1 MAIKATGR
9 ATFTAVEDY
18 DIVFV
23 LNGIRCDVLNFD
35 SVREADNAVLEADF
49 LNGGESCVVDK
60 AVLCCYDGE
69 CSLLGTPTEVHD
81 TSSAVADGG
90 SLYLSKDCKT
100 ITCDIYAGNKK
111 LCSKDM
117 PVIRNGS
124 SVGVKA
130 VSYKVINNVSAG
142 TSLNW
147 DSVQSQ
153 TTYPTQKPDKG
164 KYCYIMTIVL
174 YTDGTS
180 TNTVST
186 SYTPNDGVNG
196 TSVKVTSTKV
206 EYAGGDSGTTAPT
219 SGWQTAVPQLAQGK
233 YLWTRTT
240 VVYSDE
246 NSTTSYSV
254 GRIGM
259 DGSKGGTTHI
269 LYASSASP
277 KSANDV
283 RTTIDTSHQYYGTY
297 QDTNIDDDVNK
308 YTSVKSW
315 VLIKGEPG
323 IDGHTPAITIGA
335 NGNWLID
342 GKDSGQKAQGND
354 GHTPTVTIGSD
365 GYWYIDNTKTS
376 QKAQGET
383 GAAAVQYSVK
393 QLNSTTAL
401 VKPSSTGTDAT
412 FKLYAYLDFQVNK
425 NVGGTTTNP
434 VITSIKATADGETWS
449 NSNVGSTEA
458 QLTCNGSTSYTSSK
472 RPPSTL
478 QVEIVCEGK
487 TLYATVPVTMEA
499 GVAIDINQKI
509 GQLQTTVAGK
519 ADISTIKQT
528 ANEISMSIATQKKYR
543 NLLKGTDF
551 SYIPDNMSLLP
562 NGDGNVVEI
571 TDSVLYD
578 SDKTLHIKTVKTGVY
593 DGVFMRPVAIKG
605 NTAYMCSVLAKG
617 EGTIY
622 LELDY
627 QDGNG
632 TRKYLTNL
640 NMELTPEWEL
650 YKIGFTSDEHTIFEF
665 NIWANDK
672 IGEAWIAHPMLE
684 ESSQYSGWT
693 LSPDDPTTEQLL
705 AQTGIDIRKGVI
717 DLRAGKVA
725 YLGANGK
732 PYITAELD
740 DEGMPHLIFYNKA
753 GTKMYD
759 LGYTG
764 MFDIIQDS
772 QEQKWVEYSGVL
784 GGGTTISCKNLV
796 RGYAKSSGTWSQLL
810 LPEITIYEYHSAYFM
825 SGNEKKYYHEESNY
839 LLYKS
844 DSVNSSKNNA
854 PTGGK
859 VFESTGVPQGFL
871 YEPYGTP
878 SHTESTK
885 NGTTIFNDTWTYYAH
900 GIALDKFIN
909 YSSGGI
915 KVVVQQTTIFIDD
928 NKPQYEYKWRVGSG
942 DWQDGDTVTTLQ

>member
-69 CSLLGTPTEVHD
+69 GSVLGTPIEVHD
-81 TSSAVADGG
+81 TSSAIADGG

-100 ITCDIYAGNKK
+100 ITCDIYAGDKK
-111 LCSKDM
+111 LCSKGM

-130 VSYKVINNVSAG
+130 VSYKVINDVDAG
-142 TSLNW
+142 KSLNW

-153 TTYPTQKPDKG
+153 TTYPTQKPGKG
-164 KYCYIMTIVL
+164 KYCYVMTIVL

-206 EYAGGDSGTTAPT
+206 EYAGGDSGTNAPA
-219 SGWQTAVPQLAQGK
+219 SGWQPAVPQLAQGK

-240 VVYSDE
+240 VVYSDG

-269 LYASSASP
+269 LYASSDNPQSP
-277 KSANDV
+277 NDV
-283 RTTIDTSHQYYGTY
+283 KTTIDATHQYYGTY
-297 QDTNIDDDVNK
+297 QDTEANDNVDK
-308 YTSVKSW
+308 YKSVTSW
-315 VLIKGEPG
+315 VLIKGAQGIPG
-323 IDGHTPAITIGA
+323 NDGHTPNITIGS

-342 GKDSGQKAQGND
+342 GKDSG
-354 GHTPTVTIGSD
+354 
-365 GYWYIDNTKTS
+365 

-393 QLNSTTAL
+393 QLNSTTAS
-401 VKPSSTGTDAT
+401 VKPSSTGTDST
-412 FKLYAYLDFQVNK
+412 FKLFATLDFQVNK

-487 TLYATVPVTMEA
+487 TLYATVPVTIEA
-499 GVAIDINQKI
+499 GVAIDINNNIK
-509 GQLQTTVAGK
+509 QLQTTVAGK

-528 ANEISMSIATQKKYR
+528 ANEISMSIASQKKYR

-551 SYIPDNMSLLP
+551 SYIPDNMSFLP
-562 NGDGNVVEI
+562 YGDGNVVEI
-571 TDSVLYD
+571 TDKVLYD
-578 SDKTLHIKTVKTGVY
+578 SDKTLHIKTDTKGVFDGVY
-593 DGVFMRPVAIKG
+593 FRPITIKQ
-605 NTAYMCSVLAKG
+605 NTAYMISVWAKG
-617 EGTIY
+617 KGTITIETEY
-622 LELDY
+622 NDDSGKRIWVY
-627 QDGNG
+627 TSGNVNM
-632 TRKYLTNL
+632 KLTD
-640 NMELTPEWEL
+640 EWKL
-650 YKIGFTSDEHTIFEF
+650 YRVWFTSQEYTKLEVNFYGYLDT
-665 NIWANDK
+665 
-672 IGEAWIAHPMLE
+672 GEAWIAHPMLE
-684 ESSQYSGWT
+684 ESSEYTGWT

-705 AQTGIDIRKGVI
+705 AQTGIDIRKGII

-740 DEGMPHLIFYNKA
+740 DEGMPHLVFYNKA

-784 GGGTTISCKNLV
+784 GEGTTISCRALV
-796 RGYAKSSGTWSQLL
+796 PGYAKLSGTWSQLL

-825 SGNEKKYYHEESNY
+825 SSGNEKTYYHQEDNY

-844 DSVNSSKNNA
+844 NSVNSSKNNE
-854 PTGGK
+854 PTGDK
-859 VFESTGVPQGFL
+859 VFTANGIPQGFL

-885 NGTTIFNDTWTYYAH
+885 NGKTIFNDTRTYYAH
-900 GIALDKFIN
+900 DIALDKFMN

-915 KVVVQQTTIFIDD
+915 KVVVQQTTIFIGD
-928 NKPQYEYKWRVGSG
+928 NNPTYEYKWRVGGG
-942 DWQDGDTVTTLQ
+942 DWQDGDTITTMK